1 MEEVQSL
8 YEKKIDAMMSKM
20 FGDGDS
26 QLKAIT
32 KLTLMNN
39 VLTEDMKHTLIAL
52 REQQLKE
59 AQMINEEMTMTLDA
73 SGNVVPISA
82 PLITNDEMHKLDNFD
97 IPELDDEEL
106 SPRQQDIKVIYHD
119 IVTDDRDN

>member
-8 YEKKIDAMMSKM
+8 YEKKIGAMMSKM

-73 SGNVVPISA
+73 SGNVVPI
-82 PLITNDEMHKLDNFD
+82 
-97 IPELDDEEL
+97 EEL

>member
-8 YEKKIDAMMSKM
+8 YEKKVDAMMSKM

-39 VLTEDMKHTLIAL
+39 VLTEDMKQTLIAL

-97 IPELDDEEL
+97 IPELDDDEL
-106 SPRQQDIKVIYHD
+106 SPRQKDIKIIYRD
-119 IVTDDRDN
+119 TVEDDRDN

>member
-8 YEKKIDAMMSKM
+8 YEKKIDTMMSKM

-73 SGNVVPISA
+73 SGNVVPI
-82 PLITNDEMHKLDNFD
+82 
-97 IPELDDEEL
+97 EEL
-106 SPRQQDIKVIYHD
+106 SPRQQDIKITYHD
-119 IVTDDRDN
+119 TVEEDDRDN

>member
-73 SGNVVPISA
+73 SGNVVPI
-82 PLITNDEMHKLDNFD
+82 
-97 IPELDDEEL
+97 EEL
-106 SPRQQDIKVIYHD
+106 SPRQQDIKITYHD
-119 IVTDDRDN
+119 TVEEDDGDN

>member
-1 MEEVQSL
+1 MEDVQSL
-8 YEKKIDAMMSKM
+8 YEKKIDAMMCKM

-39 VLTEDMKHTLIAL
+39 VLTDDMKQTLIAL

-59 AQMINEEMTMTLDA
+59 AQMINEEMTMTYDA
-73 SGNVVPISA
+73 SGNVVPIE
-82 PLITNDEMHKLDNFD
+82 TNDEMHKLDNFD
-97 IPELDDEEL
+97 IPELNDEEL
-106 SPRQQDIKVIYHD
+106 SPRQQDIKITYHD
-119 IVTDDRDN
+119 TVEEDDRDN

>member
-59 AQMINEEMTMTLDA
+59 AQMINEELTMTLDA

>member
-20 FGDGDS
+20 FGDADS

-32 KLTLMNN
+32 KMTLMNN
-39 VLTEDMKHTLIAL
+39 VLTDDMKQTLIAL

-59 AQMINEEMTMTLDA
+59 AEMINEEMTMTLDA
-73 SGNVVPISA
+73 SGNVVPVS
-82 PLITNDEMHKLDNFD
+82 
-97 IPELDDEEL
+97 EL
-106 SPRQQDIKVIYHD
+106 SPRQQDMKKTYRDTVE
-119 IVTDDRDN
+119 DDGDN

>member
-73 SGNVVPISA
+73 SGNVVPI
-82 PLITNDEMHKLDNFD
+82 
-97 IPELDDEEL
+97 EEL
-106 SPRQQDIKVIYHD
+106 SPRQQDIKITYHD
-119 IVTDDRDN
+119 TVEEDDRDN

>member
-39 VLTEDMKHTLIAL
+39 VLTEEMKQTLIAL
-52 REQQLKE
+52 KEQALKDAQL
-59 AQMINEEMTMTLDA
+59 INEEMTMTLDA
-73 SGNVVPISA
+73 SGNVVPI
-82 PLITNDEMHKLDNFD
+82 
-97 IPELDDEEL
+97 EL
-106 SPRQQDIKVIYHD
+106 SPRQQDIKITYHD
-119 IVTDDRDN
+119 SVEDDRDN

>member
-39 VLTEDMKHTLIAL
+39 VLTDDMKQTLIAL
-52 REQQLKE
+52 REQQRKE
-59 AQMINEEMTMTLDA
+59 AEMINKEMTMTLDA
-73 SGNVVPISA
+73 SGNVVPVS
-82 PLITNDEMHKLDNFD
+82 
-97 IPELDDEEL
+97 EL
-106 SPRQQDIKVIYHD
+106 SPRQQDMKKTYRDTVE
-119 IVTDDRDN
+119 DDGDN